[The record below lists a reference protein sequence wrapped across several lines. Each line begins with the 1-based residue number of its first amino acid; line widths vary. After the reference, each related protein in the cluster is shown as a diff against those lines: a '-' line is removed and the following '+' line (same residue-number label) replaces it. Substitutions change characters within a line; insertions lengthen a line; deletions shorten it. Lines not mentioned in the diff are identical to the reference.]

1 MSLPSLSLNRPV
13 LATVMNLVIIL
24 FGAIAFS
31 RLGVREYPAIDP
43 PVITVRTSYT
53 GANAEIVESQITEP
67 LEKRINGIAGI
78 QSITSQSALGVSN
91 ITVTFNV
98 DADLESAAN
107 DVRDKVSQARRD
119 LPQDLTEPPVVTKSD
134 ADDSPVI
141 FMPVQ
146 SKSMSI
152 TELSDFAENVLL
164 EKLQTIPEVS
174 AVQIFGQKK
183 PAMRLWI
190 DPIKLSA
197 YGLTIQD
204 VQDALSRENVDLPGG
219 KVYGSQTEMTV
230 KTFGRLTT
238 EADFENLIIKE
249 ATSQIVRLRD
259 IGRAELGAE
268 NEESLFRKNGYPA
281 ISLGVLPQPGANIV
295 KIADEFHRR
304 IEAMKSD
311 IPADMVME
319 VGIDKSKFVKQSIDE
334 VEETL
339 FISIALVVLIIF
351 LFFRDWKVALR
362 PLVDIPVSLIGAFFI
377 MYIAGFS
384 INVLTLLA
392 IVLATGLVVD
402 DGIVVSENIFKK
414 VEQGKSLFQAA
425 REGSNEILFAVLST
439 SLTLAVVFLPVIF
452 MPGFVG
458 GLFREFGIVVAGA
471 VIISAFVSLSL
482 TPVLSVKLAN
492 KHGEHGWFYRV
503 TEPFF
508 VGLDHA
514 YRQSLQAFLKVRWL
528 ALVIVVACAWMAYHY
543 YTTLQTELAPLE
555 DRSLIRVPLTAPE
568 GTSYDAMTDIVMGVN
583 NIFQDSINE
592 AKFIFSSTAPGF
604 GSGATNSGFVNAILV
619 EPEQRGRS
627 QKEIA
632 QWMGKKMQQFTSARG
647 IPVQEQ
653 TISQGFRS
661 SFSLPVQFVVQNLSF
676 EKLRAVLPKMLEKA
690 NQDPT
695 FQGVDADLKFNRPEL
710 EVTIDR
716 LKAAELGVSVRDISN
731 TLQLALSNSR
741 FGYFLMNGKQYQ
753 VVGQVE
759 RNDRD
764 APTDLATFFVRNKEG
779 RLIQL
784 DNLVKMEEKAT
795 PPQVFHYNRYKS
807 ATISAGLAPGKT
819 IGDGIA
825 AMEKIAD
832 EFLDES
838 FVTSLSGPSRDFAE
852 SSGNTSFAFILALV
866 LIYLVLSAQF
876 ESFRDPLIIMFTVP
890 LAIAGALLSL
900 ALMDQTLNIFSQIGM
915 IMLIGL
921 VTKNGILIV
930 DFANHKQR
938 EGLNKWN
945 AVLEGSA
952 ARLRPILMTS
962 LVTAIG
968 ALPIALALGSAS
980 LSRVPLGVVIVGGV
994 IFSLI
999 LTLYVIPAMYT
1010 FISGQK
1016 KSEEELQAVQE
1027 GKVSSGTMAGLIGLL
1042 AICTGTSMSA
1052 QNVLSPE
1059 QVVETAL
1066 QNNALRKVL
1075 QSDVKRWMTENQY
1088 LRYNQHPTV
1097 GLTGGAS
1104 YNINNTRQEFVSGAE
1119 LSRNGAQAYQ
1129 FNAGIASSWQVY
1141 DGGRARLAREIG
1153 AQQGVISQSQLNANA
1168 TELTE
1173 LVLNAYF
1180 TIAWLEQQL
1189 KLLEEQSQLIQ
1200 FRFNLSDDRFKAG
1213 LAGQQE
1219 ALQAQVDLND
1229 VRNRIV
1235 ANRGALQAQW
1245 ALLRQLTGNGPEFR
1259 INTQLDMPVVPD
1271 STAIYNQMVNKNPQL
1286 QLLMQQRKINLL
1298 NEQVAKTGKLPLVQ
1312 LNAGYNF
1319 LNQRNQAGF
1328 LAFQFNHGFTA
1339 SILATY
1345 PIFDQYATRR
1355 NTEVAKVLTEQVDLQ
1370 TKASTEQLFTTFQ
1383 LAMNDLAL
1391 ARQTLVLEQSN
1402 EQTARQL
1409 LLIANERFKQGL
1421 SNALELREVQFSLEN
1436 IQFRQLQARY
1446 QANLALARLK
1456 GLGAL

>member
-1 MSLPSLSLNRPV
+1 
-13 LATVMNLVIIL
+13 
-24 FGAIAFS
+24 
-31 RLGVREYPAIDP
+31 
-43 PVITVRTSYT
+43 
-53 GANAEIVESQITEP
+53 
-67 LEKRINGIAGI
+67 
-78 QSITSQSALGVSN
+78 
-91 ITVTFNV
+91 
-98 DADLESAAN
+98 
-107 DVRDKVSQARRD
+107 
-119 LPQDLTEPPVVTKSD
+119 
-134 ADDSPVI
+134 
-141 FMPVQ
+141 
-146 SKSMSI
+146 
-152 TELSDFAENVLL
+152 
-164 EKLQTIPEVS
+164 
-174 AVQIFGQKK
+174 
-183 PAMRLWI
+183 
-190 DPIKLSA
+190 
-197 YGLTIQD
+197 
-204 VQDALSRENVDLPGG
+204 
-219 KVYGSQTEMTV
+219 
-230 KTFGRLTT
+230 
-238 EADFENLIIKE
+238 
-249 ATSQIVRLRD
+249 
-259 IGRAELGAE
+259 
-268 NEESLFRKNGYPA
+268 
-281 ISLGVLPQPGANIV
+281 
-295 KIADEFHRR
+295 
-304 IEAMKSD
+304 
-311 IPADMVME
+311 
-319 VGIDKSKFVKQSIDE
+319 
-334 VEETL
+334 
-339 FISIALVVLIIF
+339 
-351 LFFRDWKVALR
+351 
-362 PLVDIPVSLIGAFFI
+362 
-377 MYIAGFS
+377 
-384 INVLTLLA
+384 
-392 IVLATGLVVD
+392 
-402 DGIVVSENIFKK
+402 
-414 VEQGKSLFQAA
+414 
-425 REGSNEILFAVLST
+425 
-439 SLTLAVVFLPVIF
+439 
-452 MPGFVG
+452 
-458 GLFREFGIVVAGA
+458 
-471 VIISAFVSLSL
+471 
-482 TPVLSVKLAN
+482 
-492 KHGEHGWFYRV
+492 
-503 TEPFF
+503 
-508 VGLDHA
+508 
-514 YRQSLQAFLKVRWL
+514 
-528 ALVIVVACAWMAYHY
+528 
-543 YTTLQTELAPLE
+543 
-555 DRSLIRVPLTAPE
+555 
-568 GTSYDAMTDIVMGVN
+568 
-583 NIFQDSINE
+583 
-592 AKFIFSSTAPGF
+592 
-604 GSGATNSGFVNAILV
+604 
-619 EPEQRGRS
+619 
-627 QKEIA
+627 
-632 QWMGKKMQQFTSARG
+632 
-647 IPVQEQ
+647 
-653 TISQGFRS
+653 
-661 SFSLPVQFVVQNLSF
+661 
-676 EKLRAVLPKMLEKA
+676 
-690 NQDPT
+690 
-695 FQGVDADLKFNRPEL
+695 
-710 EVTIDR
+710 
-716 LKAAELGVSVRDISN
+716 
-731 TLQLALSNSR
+731 
-741 FGYFLMNGKQYQ
+741 MNGKQYQ

-900 ALMDQTLNIFSQIGM
+900 ALTDQTLNIFSQIGM

-962 LVTAIG
+962 LVTATG

-1016 KSEEELQAVQE
+1016 KSEAELNEVQE
-1027 GKVSSGTMAGLIGLL
+1027 GKVASGTTAGIVGLIALL
-1042 AICTGTSMSA
+1042 SATGISA
-1052 QNVLSPE
+1052 QTVLSPE
-1059 QVVETAL
+1059 QVVEAAL
-1066 QNNALRKVL
+1066 QNNAQRKVL

-1088 LRYNQHPTV
+1088 LRYNRHPTL
-1097 GLTGGAS
+1097 GLTGGAG
-1104 YNINNTRQEFVSGAE
+1104 YNINNTRQEFVSGVE

-1129 FNAGIASSWQVY
+1129 FNAGIAGNWQVY
-1141 DGGRARLAREIG
+1141 DGGRARLARELG
-1153 AQQGVISQSQLNANA
+1153 AQQATVSQSQLNANA

-1173 LVLNAYF
+1173 LVLNAYY

-1200 FRFNLSDDRFKAG
+1200 FRFNLSDDRFKSG

-1235 ANRGALQAQW
+1235 ANRSALQVQW
-1245 ALLRQLTGNGPEFR
+1245 ALLRQLTGNGQEFR
-1259 INTQLDMPVVPD
+1259 INTQLEMPQVPD
-1271 STAIYNQMVNKNPQL
+1271 SAVIYNQLLAKNPQL
-1286 QLLMQQRKINLL
+1286 QLLQQQRRINVL
-1298 NEQVAKTGKLPLVQ
+1298 NEQVAKTGYTPQVQ

-1328 LAFQFNHGFTA
+1328 LAYQFNHGFTA

-1345 PIFDQYATRR
+1345 PIFDQYVTRR
-1355 NTEVAKVLTEQVDLQ
+1355 NVEVAKVFTEQLDAQ

-1383 LAMNDLAL
+1383 LALNDLAL
-1391 ARQTLVLEQSN
+1391 ARQTLALEQSN

-1446 QANLALARLK
+1446 QANLALSRLK